1 MKTLITLISFTLLS
15 SHIIAQDNVVNID
28 FEVDGKQS
36 SYKNAT
42 VKFIYDKDT
51 TSAKVEGGKLTIPS
65 SVMKKRSTVI
75 FCIGKYVLQFDSIP
89 VALNNLHPRWTL
101 GVDEKPFDKKKLWM
115 IKSWKN
121 VEIVY
126 YLNPNDGRTF
136 TVDNYKRSK
145 VIRK

>member
-1 MKTLITLISFTLLS
+1 MKTLITFVFFALLS
-15 SHIIAQDNVVNID
+15 DHVMAQNNIVNID

-36 SYKNAT
+36 AFKNAT
-42 VKFIYDKDT
+42 VKFIYSKDT
-51 TSAKVEGGKLTIPS
+51 TSAKVEEGKVTIPT
-65 SVMKKRSTVI
+65 SVIKKRSTVI
-75 FCIGKYVLQFDSIP
+75 FYIDKYVLQFDSIP
-89 VALNNLHPRWTL
+89 VTLNNLHPRWTL
-101 GVDEKPFDKKKLWM
+101 GVDEKPFDKKRLWA